1 MGFLVFLS
9 IIYAVLLL
17 GLPVA
22 ALTYLL
28 MRLVLSSGNID
39 RFKSRKDLEK
49 KLTNLKKSHDKDK
62 KHDIHKIKNPVA
74 RKWLDFG
81 GGFYGMMAFFT
92 YILIEIGEIADFI
105 GSLSDLDQ
113 FISSL
118 GIGLL
123 IQFLINSILNFV
135 YAMIWFITLQN
146 VYYTNYPLL
155 WLLIAYGSYLLGAWL
170 ARDYPTF
177 DALSEGFEKLKVR
190 FSSKETK
197 AENASNEHQ

>member
-17 GLPVA
+17 GLPVT
-22 ALTYLL
+22 ALTYFL
-28 MRLVLSSGNID
+28 MRLVLSSGTID
-39 RFKSRKDLEK
+39 RFESRKDLEK
-49 KLTNLKKSHDKDK
+49 KLSKLKKNHDKDK
-62 KHDIHKIKNPVA
+62 EKSVNKVKNPVA

-81 GGFYGMMAFFT
+81 GGFYGLMAFFT
-92 YILIEIGEIADFI
+92 YILIEVGEIADFVR
-105 GSLSDLDQ
+105 SLSDLEK

-118 GIGLL
+118 GFDLL

-146 VYYTNYPLL
+146 VYYTSYPLL

-170 ARDYPTF
+170 ARDYPTIE
-177 DALSEGFEKLKVR
+177 ALSEGFEKLKTR
-190 FSSKETK
+190 LSSKG
-197 AENASNEHQ
+197 ANVENAPNERK